1 MAWWQNHPNTYSYKG
16 FIDIPEGDHRVR
28 ISNVEV
34 ERFSKGKKCIEV
46 SFEVSGYHGML
57 WHHLWYDP
65 NNLDDYERA
74 FVPFF
79 NSFGLDNNISRCKKW
94 IGATGAIRV
103 KHERRGYEFEAKY
116 IRCLYGEQR
125 DRLPPWEEPLANIDL
140 SHLTE
145 IPF

>member
-74 FVPFF
+74 FVPFRARY
-79 NSFGLDNNISRCKKW
+79 LLSRPHGRHTYLLQARKRG
-94 IGATGAIRV
+94 IAVLYTNV
-103 KHERRGYEFEAKY
+103 FHTTRRKRE
-116 IRCLYGEQR
+116 
-125 DRLPPWEEPLANIDL
+125 
-140 SHLTE
+140 
-145 IPF
+145 